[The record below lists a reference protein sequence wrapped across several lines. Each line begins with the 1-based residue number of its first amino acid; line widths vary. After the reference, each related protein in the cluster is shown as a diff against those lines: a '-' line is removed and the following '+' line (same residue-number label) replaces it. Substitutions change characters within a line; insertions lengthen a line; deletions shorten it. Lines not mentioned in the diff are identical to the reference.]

1 MDLSHII
8 LGPVVTEKAERL
20 RMERTHTLRVAQE
33 ATKIDVKAA
42 LKRYYDVDISSIR
55 VMKTCGK
62 ERAMPRGGSMEKR
75 HPYKKMI
82 ITLSKKSKSF
92 DLLSFKM

>member
-20 RMERTHTLRVAQE
+20 RTEHTHTLRVAPK

-42 LKRYYDVDISSIR
+42 LKRYYDVDVTSIR
-55 VMKTCGK
+55 VLRTHGK
-62 ERAMPRGGSMEKR
+62 EKAMPRGGTMEKR

-82 ITLSKKSKSF
+82 ITLSKKSKSL
-92 DLLSFKM
+92 DLVSFKM